1 MMAPRHASP
10 DDPGRDSGVPRLDS
24 GVPRRDSGV
33 LRAQIRPQAEFGLE
47 EGPLEAVP
55 TALAGLHAAL
65 AVGESTEL
73 AFNHTWQPEDAA
85 RVIAGAGFTLE
96 KTLEKQTARG
106 DSTTIRARRERTLPD
121 FVGPKM
127 RILVCGLNPSLV
139 AADAGFG
146 FAGATNRF
154 WPAAVAAGLVSEHR
168 QPRRILA
175 KDGVGMT
182 DLVKRATPRASEVTP
197 AEFRAGAERVAW
209 LVEWLQPRLV
219 LFVGLQGWRAA
230 ADRTAI
236 AGPQRKRFGGR
247 PVYVMPSTS
256 GLNARISL
264 SELTEHMKRAI
275 SRARR

>member
-10 DDPGRDSGVPRLDS
+10 DDPGRDSGVPR
-24 GVPRRDSGV
+24 RDSAI
-33 LRAQIRPQAEFGLE
+33 LRAQIRPQAEFGLK

-55 TALAGLHAAL
+55 AALAGLHTRV
-65 AVGESTEL
+65 AVGENLEL
-73 AFNHTWQPEDAA
+73 GLNRTWPPEDLA

-96 KTLEKQTARG
+96 TQTARG

-154 WPAAVAAGLVSEHR
+154 WPAAVAAGLVSEPR
-168 QPRRILA
+168 QPLRILT
-175 KDGVGMT
+175 KDRVGMT
-182 DLVKRATPRASEVTP
+182 DLVKRATPRAREVTT

-219 LFVGLQGWRAA
+219 LFVGLQGWRASL
-230 ADRTAI
+230 DRAAI
-236 AGPQRKRFGGR
+236 AGPQNVGFGGR

-256 GLNARISL
+256 GLNARITL
-264 SELTEHMKRAI
+264 NELTEHMRMAI
-275 SRARR
+275 SRAGR